1 MESSTQALLEQGVW
15 PKWRFRASM
24 TVKCQI
30 QVLSIELSL
39 VLEIPAFAIRLN
51 VIRKPKRPN
60 NYTFNLAYNLKN
72 EKMKIAIFS
81 IHSFDRPFFEKI
93 KNSNHELVYFKEQL
107 TKDTAHLAQD
117 FDAVAIFTSDNA
129 NEEVLELLHSYGIK
143 FIALRSV
150 GYDHVDI
157 DKATELKIKVAN
169 VPEYS
174 PFAIAE
180 HTVTM
185 ILALNRKLIIA
196 DNRVKRHDFSLGGL
210 TGFDLNGKTVGIIG
224 TGKIG
229 SVLAKIL
236 HGFTCKLLAYD
247 KIEESSLKSKYGLH
261 YTSLAELCQQSDI
274 ISLNLPLNKD
284 TKYLINEQQISLMKN
299 GVMLINTARGGIV
312 NTQAVIKGLK
322 TGKIGS
328 FGMDV
333 YEKEKGI
340 FFYDLSKSILE
351 DDTLALLTTFSN
363 VLITA
368 HQAFL
373 TNEALEG
380 IVSTTLQNID
390 QWQNE
395 GKSINDVN

>member
-1 MESSTQALLEQGVW
+1 
-15 PKWRFRASM
+15 
-24 TVKCQI
+24 
-30 QVLSIELSL
+30 
-39 VLEIPAFAIRLN
+39 
-51 VIRKPKRPN
+51 
-60 NYTFNLAYNLKN
+60 
-72 EKMKIAIFS
+72 MKTAIFS

-93 KNSNHELVYFKEQL
+93 KNSNHELVYFQEQL
-107 TKDTAHLAQD
+107 TKETAYLAKY
-117 FDAVAIFTSDNA
+117 FDAISIFSSDTA
-129 NEEVLELLHSYGIK
+129 NEEVLQLLHSYGIK
-143 FIALRSV
+143 YIALRSV
-150 GYDHVDI
+150 GYDHVELQI
-157 DKATELKIKVAN
+157 ATELKIKVAN

-180 HTVTM
+180 HTVAM

-236 HGFTCKLLAYD
+236 HGFGCKLLGYD
-247 KIEESSLKSKYGLH
+247 ETENNTLQSNYRLH
-261 YTSLAELCQQSDI
+261 YTSLDELCQQSDI

-284 TKYLINEQQISLMKN
+284 TKYMINEHQISLMKN

-312 NTQAVIKGLK
+312 NTQSVINALK
-322 TGKIGS
+322 SGKIGS

-333 YEKEKGI
+333 YENEKGI
-340 FFYDLSKSILE
+340 FFYDHSHSILQ
-351 DDTLALLTTFSN
+351 DDILALLATFSN

-368 HQAFL
+368 HQSFL

-380 IVSTTLQNID
+380 IASTTLKNID
-390 QWQNE
+390 QWQKE
-395 GKSINDVN
+395 GKSINDIN

>member
-1 MESSTQALLEQGVW
+1 
-15 PKWRFRASM
+15 
-24 TVKCQI
+24 
-30 QVLSIELSL
+30 
-39 VLEIPAFAIRLN
+39 
-51 VIRKPKRPN
+51 
-60 NYTFNLAYNLKN
+60 
-72 EKMKIAIFS
+72 MKIAIFS
-81 IHSFDRPFFEKI
+81 IYSFDRPFFEKM
-93 KNSNHELVYFKEQL
+93 KKSRHEIVYFEEQL
-107 TKDTAHLAQD
+107 SKETAYLAKDFEAI
-117 FDAVAIFTSDNA
+117 AIFTSDTVDEA
-129 NEEVLELLHSYGIK
+129 VLQLLHTCGVKY
-143 FIALRSV
+143 IALRSV
-150 GYDHVDI
+150 GYDHVDLS
-157 DKATELKIKVAN
+157 KAAEFKIKVAN

-180 HTVTM
+180 HTVAM
-185 ILALNRKLIIA
+185 ILALNRKLIVA

-236 HGFTCKLLAYD
+236 HGFGCNLLGYD
-247 KIEESSLKSKYGLH
+247 KIEDSALKSNYGLQ
-261 YTSLAELCQQSDI
+261 YTPLDELCQQSDI
-274 ISLNLPLNKD
+274 ICLNLPLNKD
-284 TKYLINEQQISLMKN
+284 TKYLINEARISVMKK

-312 NTQAVIKGLK
+312 NAESVIRGLK

-328 FGMDV
+328 YGMDV
-333 YEKEKGI
+333 YENEKGI
-340 FFYDLSKSILE
+340 FFYDHSQTTLN

-380 IVSTTLQNID
+380 IVSTTLNNID

-395 GKSINDVN
+395 GKSINDLN

>member
-1 MESSTQALLEQGVW
+1 
-15 PKWRFRASM
+15 
-24 TVKCQI
+24 
-30 QVLSIELSL
+30 
-39 VLEIPAFAIRLN
+39 
-51 VIRKPKRPN
+51 
-60 NYTFNLAYNLKN
+60 
-72 EKMKIAIFS
+72 MKIAIFS
-81 IHSFDRPFFEKI
+81 IHSFDKPFFEKI
-93 KNSNHELVYFKEQL
+93 KNNDHEIVYFKEQL
-107 TKDTAHLAQD
+107 SKETAHLAKD
-117 FDAVAIFTSDNA
+117 FDAIAIFTSDNA
-129 NEEVLELLHSYGIK
+129 NEEVLQLLHSCGVK

-157 DKATELKIKVAN
+157 DKAKELKIMVAN

-180 HTVTM
+180 HTVAM

-196 DNRVKRHDFSLGGL
+196 DNRIKRHDFSLGGL

-236 HGFTCKLLAYD
+236 HGFGCKLLAYD
-247 KIEESSLKSKYGLH
+247 KIEESALKSKYGLH
-261 YTSLAELCQQSDI
+261 YTSLDKLCQESDI

-284 TKYLINEQQISLMKN
+284 TKYLINEQKISIMKN
-299 GVMLINTARGGIV
+299 GVMLINTSRGGIV
-312 NTQAVIKGLK
+312 NTQSVIKGLK

-333 YEKEKGI
+333 YENEKGI
-340 FFYDLSKSILE
+340 FFHDLSKSILE

-368 HQAFL
+368 HQSFL
-373 TNEALEG
+373 TNEALNG
-380 IVSTTLQNID
+380 IVSTTMENID
-390 QWQNE
+390 QWQKE
-395 GKSINDVN
+395 GKSVNDIS

>member
-1 MESSTQALLEQGVW
+1 
-15 PKWRFRASM
+15 
-24 TVKCQI
+24 
-30 QVLSIELSL
+30 
-39 VLEIPAFAIRLN
+39 
-51 VIRKPKRPN
+51 
-60 NYTFNLAYNLKN
+60 
-72 EKMKIAIFS
+72 MKIAIFS
-81 IHSFDRPFFEKI
+81 IHSFDKPFFEKI
-93 KNSNHELVYFKEQL
+93 KNRNHELVYFKQQL
-107 TKDTAHLAQD
+107 SKETAHLAKD
-117 FDAVAIFTSDNA
+117 FDAIAIFTSDNA
-129 NEEVLELLHSYGIK
+129 NEEVLQLLHSYGVK

-157 DKATELKIKVAN
+157 DKATELKMKVAN

-210 TGFDLNGKTVGIIG
+210 TGFDLNGKTAGIIG

-229 SVLAKIL
+229 SVLTKIL
-236 HGFTCKLLAYD
+236 HGFGCKLLGYD
-247 KIEESSLKSKYGLH
+247 KIENSTLQSNFGLH
-261 YTSLAELCQQSDI
+261 YTSLDELCQQSDI

-284 TKYLINEQQISLMKN
+284 TKYLVDEQQISLMKN

-312 NTQAVIKGLK
+312 NTQSVIKGLK

-333 YEKEKGI
+333 YENEKGV
-340 FFYDLSKSILE
+340 FFYDLSQSILK

-373 TNEALEG
+373 TNEALDG
-380 IVSTTLQNID
+380 IVSTTMKNID
-390 QWQNE
+390 QWQKD
-395 GKSINDVN
+395 GKSVNDIS

>member
-1 MESSTQALLEQGVW
+1 
-15 PKWRFRASM
+15 
-24 TVKCQI
+24 
-30 QVLSIELSL
+30 
-39 VLEIPAFAIRLN
+39 
-51 VIRKPKRPN
+51 
-60 NYTFNLAYNLKN
+60 
-72 EKMKIAIFS
+72 MKIAIFS

-93 KNSNHELVYFKEQL
+93 KNSNHEIVYFKEQL
-107 TKDTAHLAQD
+107 SKETAHLAKG
-117 FDAVAIFTSDNA
+117 FDAIAIFTSDNA
-129 NEEVLELLHSYGIK
+129 NKEELQLLHSYGVK

-180 HTVTM
+180 HTVAM
-185 ILALNRKLIIA
+185 VLALNRKLIIA
-196 DNRVKRHDFSLGGL
+196 DNRIKRHDFSLGGL

-236 HGFTCKLLAYD
+236 HGFGCKLLGYD
-247 KIEESSLKSKYGLH
+247 EIEESSLKSKYGLN
-261 YTSLAELCQQSDI
+261 YTSLDELCQQSDI

-284 TKYLINEQQISLMKN
+284 TKYMINEHQISLMKN

-312 NTQAVIKGLK
+312 NTQSVINALK
-322 TGKIGS
+322 SGKIGS

-333 YEKEKGI
+333 YENEKGV
-340 FFYDLSKSILE
+340 FFYDQSHTTLK
-351 DDTLALLTTFSN
+351 DDALALLTTFSN

-380 IVSTTLQNID
+380 IVSTTLQNINE
-390 QWQNE
+390 WQNE
-395 GKSINDVN
+395 GKSINDIN

>member
-1 MESSTQALLEQGVW
+1 
-15 PKWRFRASM
+15 
-24 TVKCQI
+24 
-30 QVLSIELSL
+30 
-39 VLEIPAFAIRLN
+39 
-51 VIRKPKRPN
+51 
-60 NYTFNLAYNLKN
+60 
-72 EKMKIAIFS
+72 MKIAIFS
-81 IHSFDRPFFEKI
+81 IYSFDRPFFEI
-93 KNSNHELVYFKEQL
+93 NKNSNHELVYFEQQL
-107 TKDTAHLAQD
+107 SSETAYLAKD
-117 FDAVAIFTSDNA
+117 FDAIAIFSSDTA
-129 NEEVLELLHSYGIK
+129 NEEVLKLLHSYGVK
-143 FIALRSV
+143 YIALRSV
-150 GYDHVDI
+150 GYDHVDVQ
-157 DKATELKIKVAN
+157 KATELKIKVAN

-180 HTVTM
+180 HTVAM

-196 DNRVKRHDFSLGGL
+196 DDRVKRHDFSLGGL

-236 HGFTCKLLAYD
+236 HGFGCKMLGYD
-247 KIEESSLKSKYGLH
+247 KIENSSLKSNYGLH
-261 YTSLAELCQQSDI
+261 YTSLDELCQQSDI

-284 TKYLINEQQISLMKN
+284 TKYLIDEQQISSMKN

-312 NTQAVIKGLK
+312 NTQSVIKGLK

-333 YEKEKGI
+333 YENEKGT
-340 FFYDLSKSILE
+340 FFYDLSQIIFK
-351 DDTLALLTTFSN
+351 DDLLALLTTFSN

-380 IVSTTLQNID
+380 ITKTTMNNID
-390 QWQNE
+390 QWQKE
-395 GKSINDVN
+395 GKSINDIN

>member
-1 MESSTQALLEQGVW
+1 
-15 PKWRFRASM
+15 
-24 TVKCQI
+24 
-30 QVLSIELSL
+30 
-39 VLEIPAFAIRLN
+39 
-51 VIRKPKRPN
+51 
-60 NYTFNLAYNLKN
+60 
-72 EKMKIAIFS
+72 MKVAIFS

-93 KNSNHELVYFKEQL
+93 KTNSHELVYFKEQL
-107 TKDTAHLAQD
+107 SAETAYLAKD
-117 FDAVAIFTSDNA
+117 FDGIAIFTSDSA
-129 NEEVLELLHSYGIK
+129 NEEILNLLHSYGVK

-180 HTVTM
+180 HTVAM
-185 ILALNRKLIIA
+185 ILALNRKLILA
-196 DNRVKRHDFSLGGL
+196 DNRIKRHDFSLGGL

-236 HGFTCKLLAYD
+236 HGFGCKVIAYD
-247 KIEESSLKSKYGLH
+247 KIEESSLKSKYALH
-261 YTSLAELCQQSDI
+261 YTNLDELCKQSDI

-284 TKYLINEQQISLMKN
+284 TKYLINEQQITIMKN

-312 NTQAVIKGLK
+312 NTQSVINALK
-322 TGKIGS
+322 SGKISS

-333 YEKEKGI
+333 YENEKGV
-340 FFYDLSKSILE
+340 FFHDLSKSILE

-368 HQAFL
+368 HQSFL
-373 TNEALEG
+373 TNEALDG
-380 IVSTTLQNID
+380 IVSTTIKNID
-390 QWQNE
+390 QWQKE
-395 GKSINDVN
+395 GKSVNDIN

>member
-1 MESSTQALLEQGVW
+1 
-15 PKWRFRASM
+15 
-24 TVKCQI
+24 
-30 QVLSIELSL
+30 
-39 VLEIPAFAIRLN
+39 
-51 VIRKPKRPN
+51 
-60 NYTFNLAYNLKN
+60 
-72 EKMKIAIFS
+72 MKIAIFS
-81 IHSFDRPFFEKI
+81 IHSFDKPFFEKI
-93 KNSNHELVYFKEQL
+93 KNSNHELVYFQEQL
-107 TKDTAHLAQD
+107 SKETAYLAKD
-117 FDAVAIFTSDNA
+117 FDAIAIFTSDTVNVD
-129 NEEVLELLHSYGIK
+129 VLQLLHSYGVK
-143 FIALRSV
+143 YIALRSA
-150 GYDHVDI
+150 GYDHVDLS
-157 DKATELKIKVAN
+157 KAAELKIKVAN

-180 HTVTM
+180 HTVAM

-196 DNRVKRHDFSLGGL
+196 DNRVKRHNFSLGGL
-210 TGFDLNGKTVGIIG
+210 TGFDLNGKTVGLIG

-236 HGFTCKLLAYD
+236 HGFGCNLLGYD
-247 KIEESSLKSKYGLH
+247 KIEDGSLKSKYALQ
-261 YTSLAELCQQSDI
+261 YATLDELCQQSDI

-284 TKYLINEQQISLMKN
+284 TKYMINEQQISLMKN

-312 NTQAVIKGLK
+312 NTQSVLNALK
-322 TGKIGS
+322 SGKMGS

-333 YEKEKGI
+333 YENEKGV
-340 FFYDLSKSILE
+340 FFFDHSHSILR

-380 IVSTTLQNID
+380 IVSTTLKNID

-395 GKSINDVN
+395 GKSINDIN

>member
-1 MESSTQALLEQGVW
+1 
-15 PKWRFRASM
+15 
-24 TVKCQI
+24 
-30 QVLSIELSL
+30 
-39 VLEIPAFAIRLN
+39 
-51 VIRKPKRPN
+51 
-60 NYTFNLAYNLKN
+60 
-72 EKMKIAIFS
+72 MKIAIFS
-81 IHSFDRPFFEKI
+81 IHSFDRPFFESI
-93 KNSNHELVYFKEQL
+93 ENSNHELVYFQEQL
-107 TKDTAHLAQD
+107 SRETAYLAKS
-117 FDAVAIFTSDNA
+117 FDAIAIFSSDTA
-129 NEEVLELLHSYGIK
+129 NEEVLQLLHSYGVK
-143 FIALRSV
+143 YIALRSV

-157 DKATELKIKVAN
+157 PKAAELKIKVAN

-180 HTVTM
+180 HTVAM

-196 DNRVKRHDFSLGGL
+196 DNRIKQHDFSLGGL

-229 SVLAKIL
+229 SVLTKIL
-236 HGFTCKLLAYD
+236 HGFGCKLLGYD
-247 KIEESSLKSKYGLH
+247 AIEDRSLESNYGLH
-261 YTSLAELCQQSDI
+261 YTSLDKLCRQSDI
-274 ISLNLPLNKD
+274 ISLNLPLNTD
-284 TKYLINEQQISLMKN
+284 TKYLINEQQIFKMKN

-312 NTQAVIKGLK
+312 NTQSVIKGLK

-333 YEKEKGI
+333 YENEKGI
-340 FFYDLSKSILE
+340 FFYDLSNSILE

-380 IVSTTLQNID
+380 ITTTTMNNID
-390 QWQNE
+390 QWQKE
-395 GKSINDVN
+395 GKSVNDIN

>member
-1 MESSTQALLEQGVW
+1 
-15 PKWRFRASM
+15 
-24 TVKCQI
+24 
-30 QVLSIELSL
+30 
-39 VLEIPAFAIRLN
+39 
-51 VIRKPKRPN
+51 
-60 NYTFNLAYNLKN
+60 
-72 EKMKIAIFS
+72 MKIAIFS
-81 IHSFDRPFFEKI
+81 IYSFDRPFFENN
-93 KNSNHELVYFKEQL
+93 KNSNHELVYFEQQL
-107 TKDTAHLAQD
+107 SRETAYLAKD
-117 FDAVAIFTSDNA
+117 FDAIAIFSSDTA
-129 NEEVLELLHSYGIK
+129 NEEVLKLLHSYGVK
-143 FIALRSV
+143 YIALRSV
-150 GYDHVDI
+150 GYDHVDVQ
-157 DKATELKIKVAN
+157 KATELKIKVAN

-180 HTVTM
+180 HTVAM

-196 DNRVKRHDFSLGGL
+196 DDRVKRHDFSLGGL

-236 HGFTCKLLAYD
+236 HGFGCKMLGYD
-247 KIEESSLKSKYGLH
+247 KIENSSLKTNYGLH
-261 YTSLAELCQQSDI
+261 YTSLDALCQQSDI

-284 TKYLINEQQISLMKN
+284 TKYLIDEQQISSMKN

-312 NTQAVIKGLK
+312 NTQSVIKGLK

-333 YEKEKGI
+333 YENEKGT
-340 FFYDLSKSILE
+340 FFYDLSQIIFK
-351 DDTLALLTTFSN
+351 DDLLALLTTFSN

-380 IVSTTLQNID
+380 ITKTTMNNID
-390 QWQNE
+390 QWQKE
-395 GKSINDVN
+395 GKSINDIN

>member
-1 MESSTQALLEQGVW
+1 
-15 PKWRFRASM
+15 
-24 TVKCQI
+24 
-30 QVLSIELSL
+30 
-39 VLEIPAFAIRLN
+39 
-51 VIRKPKRPN
+51 
-60 NYTFNLAYNLKN
+60 
-72 EKMKIAIFS
+72 MKIAIFS
-81 IHSFDRPFFEKI
+81 IYSFDRPFFEKI
-93 KNSNHELVYFKEQL
+93 KNSNYEFVYFQEQL
-107 TKDTAHLAQD
+107 SKETASLAKGS
-117 FDAVAIFTSDNA
+117 DAIAIFTSDTV
-129 NEEVLELLHSYGIK
+129 NEEVLHLLHSYGVK
-143 FIALRSV
+143 YIALRSV
-150 GYDHVDI
+150 GYDHVDLQ
-157 DKATELKIKVAN
+157 KATELKIKVAN

-180 HTVTM
+180 HTVAM

-229 SVLAKIL
+229 SVLIKIL
-236 HGFTCKLLAYD
+236 HGFGCKMLGYD
-247 KIEESSLKSKYGLH
+247 TLEDSSLKSKYNLH
-261 YTSLAELCQQSDI
+261 YTSLNDLCQQSDI

-284 TKYLINEQQISLMKN
+284 TKYMINEHRISLMKN

-312 NTQAVIKGLK
+312 NTQSVLNALK
-322 TGKIGS
+322 SGKIGS

-333 YEKEKGI
+333 YENEKGI
-340 FFYDLSKSILE
+340 FFYDQSQIIFK

-380 IVSTTLQNID
+380 IVSTTLKNID
-390 QWQNE
+390 QWQKD
-395 GKSINDVN
+395 GKSINDIN

>member
-1 MESSTQALLEQGVW
+1 
-15 PKWRFRASM
+15 
-24 TVKCQI
+24 
-30 QVLSIELSL
+30 
-39 VLEIPAFAIRLN
+39 
-51 VIRKPKRPN
+51 
-60 NYTFNLAYNLKN
+60 
-72 EKMKIAIFS
+72 MKIAIFS

-93 KNSNHELVYFKEQL
+93 NNSNHELVYFKEQL
-107 TKDTAHLAQD
+107 SKETAYLAKD
-117 FDAVAIFTSDNA
+117 FDAIAIFTSDTVNTD
-129 NEEVLELLHSYGIK
+129 VLQILHSYGVK
-143 FIALRSV
+143 YIALRSV
-150 GYDHVDI
+150 GYDHVDLS
-157 DKATELKIKVAN
+157 KAAELKIKVAN

-180 HTVTM
+180 HTVAM

-210 TGFDLNGKTVGIIG
+210 TGYDLNGKTVGIIG

-229 SVLAKIL
+229 AVLAKIL
-236 HGFTCKLLAYD
+236 HGFGCNLLGYD
-247 KIEESSLKSKYGLH
+247 KIEDSSLKSKYNLH
-261 YTSLAELCQQSDI
+261 YTSLDELCQQSDI

-284 TKYLINEQQISLMKN
+284 TKYMINKHQISLMKN

-312 NTQAVIKGLK
+312 NTQLVLNALK
-322 TGKIGS
+322 AGKIGS

-333 YEKEKGI
+333 YENEKGI
-340 FFYDLSKSILE
+340 FFYDHSHYILQ
-351 DDTLALLTTFSN
+351 DDILALLITFSN

-380 IVSTTLQNID
+380 IVSTTLKNID

-395 GKSINDVN
+395 RKSINDIN

>member
-1 MESSTQALLEQGVW
+1 
-15 PKWRFRASM
+15 
-24 TVKCQI
+24 
-30 QVLSIELSL
+30 
-39 VLEIPAFAIRLN
+39 
-51 VIRKPKRPN
+51 
-60 NYTFNLAYNLKN
+60 
-72 EKMKIAIFS
+72 MKTAIFS

-93 KNSNHELVYFKEQL
+93 KKSNHELVYFREQL
-107 TKDTAHLAQD
+107 SKETAHLAKD
-117 FDAVAIFTSDNA
+117 FEAIAIFTADTV
-129 NEEVLELLHSYGIK
+129 NEELLNLLHSYGVK
-143 FIALRSV
+143 YIALRSV

-174 PFAIAE
+174 SFAIAE
-180 HTVTM
+180 HTVAM

-210 TGFDLNGKTVGIIG
+210 TGFDLNNKTVGIIG

-229 SVLAKIL
+229 AVLAKIL
-236 HGFTCKLLAYD
+236 HGFGCKLLGYD
-247 KIEESSLKSKYGLH
+247 KIEDSSLKSKYDLR
-261 YTSLAELCQQSDI
+261 YTTLDLLCKQSDI
-274 ISLNLPLNKD
+274 ISLNLPLNIE
-284 TKYLINEQQISLMKN
+284 TKYMIDEQQISLMKN

-312 NTQAVIKGLK
+312 NTQSVFKGLK
-322 TGKIGS
+322 SGKIGS

-333 YEKEKGI
+333 YENEKGV
-340 FFYDLSKSILE
+340 FFFDHSHSILQ

-380 IVSTTLQNID
+380 IVSTTLQNLD
-390 QWQNE
+390 QWQKE
-395 GKSINDVN
+395 GKSINDIY

>member
-1 MESSTQALLEQGVW
+1 
-15 PKWRFRASM
+15 
-24 TVKCQI
+24 
-30 QVLSIELSL
+30 
-39 VLEIPAFAIRLN
+39 
-51 VIRKPKRPN
+51 
-60 NYTFNLAYNLKN
+60 
-72 EKMKIAIFS
+72 MKIAIFS

-93 KNSNHELVYFKEQL
+93 NHSNHELNYFKEQL
-107 TKDTAHLAQD
+107 SKETAHLAKG
-117 FDAVAIFTSDNA
+117 FEAIAIFTSDTV
-129 NEEVLELLHSYGIK
+129 NEELLNLLHSYGVK
-143 FIALRSV
+143 YIALRSV

-180 HTVTM
+180 HTITM

-229 SVLAKIL
+229 SVFTKIV
-236 HGFTCKLLAYD
+236 HGFGCDLIGYD
-247 KIEESSLKSKYGLH
+247 KIENSSLKSKYDLR
-261 YTSLAELCQQSDI
+261 YTTLDELCKQSDI

-284 TKYLINEQQISLMKN
+284 TKYMINDHQISIMKN

-312 NTQAVIKGLK
+312 NTQSVINALK
-322 TGKIGS
+322 SGKIGS

-333 YEKEKGI
+333 YENEKGI
-340 FFYDLSKSILE
+340 FFYDHSHSILQ
-351 DDTLALLTTFSN
+351 DDTLALLTSFSN

-373 TNEALEG
+373 TNEALAG
-380 IVSTTLQNID
+380 IVSSTLQNID
-390 QWQNE
+390 QWQKD
-395 GKSINDVN
+395 GKSINDIT

>member
-1 MESSTQALLEQGVW
+1 
-15 PKWRFRASM
+15 
-24 TVKCQI
+24 
-30 QVLSIELSL
+30 
-39 VLEIPAFAIRLN
+39 
-51 VIRKPKRPN
+51 
-60 NYTFNLAYNLKN
+60 
-72 EKMKIAIFS
+72 MKIAIFS

-93 KNSNHELVYFKEQL
+93 KNSNHELVYFQEQL
-107 TKDTAHLAQD
+107 SKETAHLAKD
-117 FDAVAIFTSDNA
+117 FDAIAIFTSDNVD
-129 NEEVLELLHSYGIK
+129 EDILKSLHSYGVK
-143 FIALRSV
+143 YIALRSA
-150 GYDHVDI
+150 GYDHVDLQ
-157 DKATELKIKVAN
+157 KATELNMKVAN

-180 HTVTM
+180 HTVAM

-229 SVLAKIL
+229 AVIAKIL
-236 HGFTCKLLAYD
+236 HGFGCHLLGYD
-247 KIEESSLKSKYGLH
+247 KIEDSSLKSKYNLQ
-261 YTSLAELCQQSDI
+261 YTSLDELCQQSDI
-274 ISLNLPLNKD
+274 ISLNLPLNKY
-284 TKYLINEQQISLMKN
+284 TKYMINEQQISLMKN

-312 NTQAVIKGLK
+312 NTQSVIKGLK
-322 TGKIGS
+322 SGKIGS

-333 YEKEKGI
+333 YENEKGI
-340 FFYDLSKSILE
+340 FFYDQSHTTLK
-351 DDTLALLTTFSN
+351 DDTLSLLTTFSN

-380 IVSTTLQNID
+380 IVSTTLKNID

-395 GKSINDVN
+395 GKSVNDIN

>member
-1 MESSTQALLEQGVW
+1 
-15 PKWRFRASM
+15 
-24 TVKCQI
+24 
-30 QVLSIELSL
+30 
-39 VLEIPAFAIRLN
+39 
-51 VIRKPKRPN
+51 
-60 NYTFNLAYNLKN
+60 
-72 EKMKIAIFS
+72 MKIAIFS
-81 IHSFDRPFFEKI
+81 IHSFDKPFFEKI
-93 KNSNHELVYFKEQL
+93 KNSNHELVYFQEQL
-107 TKDTAHLAQD
+107 SKETAYLAKD
-117 FDAVAIFTSDNA
+117 FDAIAIFTSDTVNVD
-129 NEEVLELLHSYGIK
+129 VLQLLHSYGVK
-143 FIALRSV
+143 YIALRSA
-150 GYDHVDI
+150 GYDHVDLS
-157 DKATELKIKVAN
+157 KAAELKIKVAN

-180 HTVTM
+180 HTVAM

-196 DNRVKRHDFSLGGL
+196 DNRVKRHNFSLGGL

-236 HGFTCKLLAYD
+236 HGFGCNLLGYD
-247 KIEESSLKSKYGLH
+247 KIEDGSLKSKYALQ
-261 YTSLAELCQQSDI
+261 YATLDELCQQSDI

-284 TKYLINEQQISLMKN
+284 TKYMINEQQISLMKN

-312 NTQAVIKGLK
+312 NTQSVLNALK
-322 TGKIGS
+322 SGKMGS

-333 YEKEKGI
+333 YENEKGV
-340 FFYDLSKSILE
+340 FFFDHSHSILR

-380 IVSTTLQNID
+380 IVSTTLKNID

-395 GKSINDVN
+395 GKSINDIN

>member
-1 MESSTQALLEQGVW
+1 
-15 PKWRFRASM
+15 
-24 TVKCQI
+24 
-30 QVLSIELSL
+30 
-39 VLEIPAFAIRLN
+39 
-51 VIRKPKRPN
+51 
-60 NYTFNLAYNLKN
+60 
-72 EKMKIAIFS
+72 MKIAIFS
-81 IHSFDRPFFEKI
+81 IYSFDRPFFENN
-93 KNSNHELVYFKEQL
+93 KNSNHELVYFEQQL
-107 TKDTAHLAQD
+107 SSETAYLAKD
-117 FDAVAIFTSDNA
+117 FDAIAIFSSDTA
-129 NEEVLELLHSYGIK
+129 NEEVLKLLHSYGVK
-143 FIALRSV
+143 YIALRSV
-150 GYDHVDI
+150 GYDHVDVQ
-157 DKATELKIKVAN
+157 KATELKIKVAN

-180 HTVTM
+180 HTVAM

-196 DNRVKRHDFSLGGL
+196 DDRVKRHDFSLGGL

-236 HGFTCKLLAYD
+236 HGFGCKMLGYD
-247 KIEESSLKSKYGLH
+247 KIENSSLKSNYGLH
-261 YTSLAELCQQSDI
+261 YTSLDELCQQSAI

-284 TKYLINEQQISLMKN
+284 TKYLIDEQQISSMKN

-312 NTQAVIKGLK
+312 NTQSVIKGLK

-333 YEKEKGI
+333 YENEKGT
-340 FFYDLSKSILE
+340 FFYDLSQIIFK
-351 DDTLALLTTFSN
+351 DDLLALLTTFSN

-380 IVSTTLQNID
+380 ITKTTMNNID
-390 QWQNE
+390 QWHKE
-395 GKSINDVN
+395 GKSINDIN